1 MKKRAELN
9 QLLHPIKLSTKW
21 RVIWYSVLIWFLGFV
36 ISAVIMLPWYYPV
49 QALVIISATIFYFKI
64 IDPFSVKRGRR
75 AKVDVDKVFAFGL
88 TAALAWFS
96 IITILTIAEIAG
108 FYYFNFAFYLS
119 DFRNWYLYILVLLV
133 PVLYSLILENF
144 RSMRPRKKNKLLF

>member
-1 MKKRAELN
+1 MKQRREVD
-9 QLLHPIKLSTKW
+9 QLLHPLKLAAKW
-21 RVIWYSVLIWFLGFV
+21 RIVFYSVLIWLLGFM

-49 QALVIISATIFYFKI
+49 QAIVIISATIFYFKI
-64 IDPFSVKRGRR
+64 IDPLSVKRGRR

-88 TAALAWFS
+88 VAALAWFS

-133 PVLYSLILENF
+133 PVIYSLVLENF
-144 RSMRPRKKNKLLF
+144 RSIRPRKKSKLLF